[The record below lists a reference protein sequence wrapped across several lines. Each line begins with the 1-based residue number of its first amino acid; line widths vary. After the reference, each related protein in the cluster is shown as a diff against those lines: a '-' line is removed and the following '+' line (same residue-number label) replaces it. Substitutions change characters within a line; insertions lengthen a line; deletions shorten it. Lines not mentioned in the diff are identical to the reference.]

1 LIEAEIVVEMLYRT
15 MHRALT
21 FFCHCSSLGPK
32 PHETQNPVPGLPL
45 KNKIISSSGFGLE
58 NYAWFLRAS

>member
-1 LIEAEIVVEMLYRT
+1 

-21 FFCHCSSLGPK
+21 VLGHCSSLGCK
-32 PHETQNPVPGLPL
+32 PSRTWNPVPGLAL
-45 KNKIISSSGFGLE
+45 KNKIKSSSGFGLE